1 MGEGAPRLLSVTGLM
16 AGGSDRSL
24 KPFVVSESLQVLLA
38 HYLELSQDGRLPS
51 RQDIDATRL
60 GPVLSMVWV
69 NEYVPETGTFRYR
82 LAGEEVNAIFGASV
96 AGRLLS
102 DFVVGDRFEPVN
114 SNFLR
119 IIGQQVAMVASGP
132 IYRCTDRIALGER
145 LALPL
150 SSDGVTADG
159 IIGATACA
167 RLTELDK
174 ASMREQKTVF
184 VPIAELLRGDDGQ
197 EGNADPT
204 QPRAFG
210 GAAG

>member
-1 MGEGAPRLLSVTGLM
+1 M
-16 AGGSDRSL
+16 
-24 KPFVVSESLQVLLA
+24 KPFIVSESLQVLLD
-38 HYLELSQDGRLPS
+38 HYLEISQGGRLPS
-51 RQDIDATRL
+51 RRDIDATHL

-69 NEYVPETGTFRYR
+69 NEYVPEAGTFRYR

-102 DFVVGDRFEPVN
+102 DFVVGERFEPVN

-119 IIGQQVAMVASGP
+119 IIGQEVAMVASGP

-150 SSDGVTADG
+150 SSDGAKADG

-167 RLTELDK
+167 SLTDIDK
-174 ASMREQKTVF
+174 ASMRQQRTVF
-184 VPIAELLRGDDGQ
+184 VPVAELHRSDVGH
-197 EGNADPT
+197 EGGHEPARPH
-204 QPRAFG
+204 AVG
-210 GAAG
+210 GGRR